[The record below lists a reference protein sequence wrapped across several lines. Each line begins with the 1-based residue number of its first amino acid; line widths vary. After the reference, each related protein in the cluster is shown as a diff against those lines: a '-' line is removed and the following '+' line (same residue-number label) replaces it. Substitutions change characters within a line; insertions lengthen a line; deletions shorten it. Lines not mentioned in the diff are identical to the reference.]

1 MKETDRRSLF
11 ISLKR
16 KDELYTNN
24 VPDDIEALPPLTNPI
39 GVAKKHEGTEA
50 GDPHTAEQIAR
61 ERELENNGALDT
73 GLTNTIIEQEKFKLT
88 AARRLIICTSI
99 YFCGVTAF
107 IFWVVYRPEYSD
119 TLKSLLLGG
128 FFTNL
133 VGLLIII
140 FKYVFSP
147 SKEVFDL
154 LMRLKEHLRK
164 DRE

>member
-1 MKETDRRSLF
+1 MKETNRQSLF
-11 ISLKR
+11 DSLKL
-16 KDELYTNN
+16 KDALYTNN
-24 VPDDIEALPPLTNPI
+24 APDDIDALPPLTNPI

-50 GDPHTAEQIAR
+50 GDPQTAEQIAR
-61 ERELENNGALDT
+61 KRELENNGALDT

-88 AARRLIICTSI
+88 AARRLIICTSG
-99 YFCGVTAF
+99 YFCGVTVF
-107 IFWVVYRPEYSD
+107 IFLFVCCPEYSD

-140 FKYVFSP
+140 FKFVFSP
-147 SKEVFDL
+147 SKELFDL

-164 DRE
+164 DRK